1 MQKTFDC
8 AIIDVFEGYIMNEQ
22 QKEIL
27 RIAQEECAEVIQAI
41 SKIFRFG
48 IDEVY
53 QGQTNRERLAGELG
67 DLQCMITLLK
77 QYNVVNETEIFKAEL
92 NKRNRLTQWSDIFK
106 EEIIQ

>member
-1 MQKTFDC
+1 
-8 AIIDVFEGYIMNEQ
+8 MNEQ

-53 QGQTNRERLAGELG
+53 EGQTNRQRLAGELG

-77 QYNVVNETEIFKAEL
+77 QYNVVEDTEIFKAEL

-106 EEIIQ
+106 EERIQ

>member
-1 MQKTFDC
+1 
-8 AIIDVFEGYIMNEQ
+8 MNEQ

-27 RIAQEECAEVIQAI
+27 RITQEECAEVIQAI

-53 QGQTNRERLAGELG
+53 EGLTNRQRLAGKLG

-77 QYNVVNETEIFKAEL
+77 QYDVVKETEIFSAEL

-106 EEIIQ
+106 EETVQ

>member
-1 MQKTFDC
+1 
-8 AIIDVFEGYIMNEQ
+8 MNEK

-27 RIAQEECAEVIQAI
+27 RITQEECAEVIQAI

-48 IDEVY
+48 VDENF
-53 QGQTNRERLAGELG
+53 QGQTNRQRLAGELG

-77 QYNVVNETEIFKAEL
+77 QYDVVQDTEIFTAEL

-106 EEIIQ
+106 EDKIQ